1 MDEQEFLEDLR
12 RIEAKLENLDSD
24 AISPEARLIY
34 ERLKLRS
41 SRQELDDAPVEMKF
55 SFRSVWSRR
64 LFLALAER
72 HGLRPYRY
80 RGQRH
85 TTVVLKVPQ
94 SFVDETLW
102 PEFERVDEVL
112 ARHLSE
118 VTDLFIEHVLSD
130 DDHQPAVQTQRIP
143 SAVPNLDAKPVKEP
157 PAIESP
163 VTPTPD
169 AATRTGIPTTTTS
182 TTSQSRS
189 HSDRRT
195 SATRRKKKNRKRRR
209 KKRS

>member
-1 MDEQEFLEDLR
+1 MDEQQFLDELR

-24 AISPEARLIY
+24 TMSPEVRLIY
-34 ERLKLRS
+34 ERLK
-41 SRQELDDAPVEMKF
+41 SRGSLQKPDDAPVEIKF
-55 SFRSVWSRR
+55 SFPNVWSRR

-85 TTVVLKVPQ
+85 TTVVLKASQ

-112 ARHLSE
+112 VRHLSE

-130 DDHQPAVQTQRIP
+130 EDRRPTVSTQRIS
-143 SAVPNLDAKPVKEP
+143 SAVPNIDAGPVKKT
-157 PAIESP
+157 PAIESSATASAD
-163 VTPTPD
+163 VVASTP
-169 AATRTGIPTTTTS
+169 TGIPPTVTS
-182 TTSQSRS
+182 TTSRPLSGT
-189 HSDRRT
+189 DRRT
-195 SATRRKKKNRKRRR
+195 AARRKKKRKRRR
-209 KKRS
+209 KRR